1 MAIVMRQGEYG
12 DFVPDKMRPGEWAVV
27 LADDPIVPDGKSV
40 FIAFAAGNVKRMAT
54 YEDMVDQFGDMTDDI
69 IKQLTTNVN
78 AVIVVAENAANHA
91 QLAGDNA
98 QMQAT
103 AAETAANLAN
113 NIVQDLI
120 ARRDAGEFKGDK
132 GDKGDTGATG
142 PQGPKGDTGATG
154 PQGPQGDQGPKG
166 EQGESGITVP
176 ISGMFTLAGDANGD
190 LWAYYAEGSTP
201 PAFEVDENNNI
212 YYITP
217 DE

>member
-12 DFVPDKMRPGEWAVV
+12 DFVPAKMRPGEWAVV

-98 QMQAT
+98 KVKAK
-103 AAETAANLAN
+103 AAEVAANYAN
-113 NIVQDLI
+113 NIAQDLI

-132 GDKGDTGATG
+132 GDKGDTG
-142 PQGPKGDTGATG
+142 P
-154 PQGPQGDQGPKG
+154 
-166 EQGESGITVP
+166 QGESGISVP
-176 ISGMFTLAGDANGD
+176 ISGMFTLTGDVDGN
-190 LWAYYAEGSTP
+190 LWAYYADGSDP
-201 PAFEVDENNNI
+201 PEFEVDENNNI

>member
-12 DFVPDKMRPGEWAVV
+12 DFVPAKMRPGEWAVV

-103 AAETAANLAN
+103 A
-113 NIVQDLI
+113 
-120 ARRDAGEFKGDK
+120 
-132 GDKGDTGATG
+132 GATG

>member
-12 DFVPDKMRPGEWAVV
+12 DFVPGKMRPGEWAVV

-40 FIAFAAGNVKRMAT
+40 FIAFAAGDVKRMAT

-132 GDKGDTGATG
+132 GDKGDTG
-142 PQGPKGDTGATG
+142 P
-154 PQGPQGDQGPKG
+154 
-166 EQGESGITVP
+166 QGESGISVP
-176 ISGMFTLAGDANGD
+176 ISGMFTLTGDVDGN
-190 LWAYYAEGSTP
+190 LWAYYADGSDP
-201 PAFEVDENNNI
+201 PEFEVDENNNI

-217 DE
+217 GE

>member
-1 MAIVMRQGEYG
+1 MAIIMRQGEYG
-12 DFVPDKMRPGEWAVV
+12 DFLPAKMRPGEWAVV
-27 LADDPIVPDGKSV
+27 LADDPIVADGRSV
-40 FIAFAAGNVKRMAT
+40 FVAFAPGIVKRMAT

-78 AVIVVAENAANHA
+78 AVIVVAENAASHA
-91 QLAGDNA
+91 QTAGDSA
-98 QMQAT
+98 QAKAK
-103 AAETAANLAN
+103 AAEVAANYAN

-142 PQGPKGDTGATG
+142 PQGPKGDTGDVG

-166 EQGESGITVP
+166 DQGESGITVP
-176 ISGMFTLAGDANGD
+176 ISGMFTLSGDENGD
-190 LWAYYAEGSTP
+190 LWAYYTDGSVP
-201 PAFEVDENNNI
+201 PEFEVDENNNI

>member
-12 DFVPDKMRPGEWAVV
+12 DFVPAKMRPGEWAVV
-27 LADDPIVPDGKSV
+27 LADDPVVADGRSV
-40 FIAFAAGNVKRMAT
+40 FIAFAPGIVKRMAT

-78 AVIVVAENAANHA
+78 AVIVVAENAADHA

-98 QMQAT
+98 KMQAIV
-103 AAETAANLAN
+103 AETAANLAN
-113 NIVQDLI
+113 NIAQDLI
-120 ARRDAGEFKGDK
+120 TRRDAGEFKGDK
-132 GDKGDTGATG
+132 GDKGDTGAIG

-154 PQGPQGDQGPKG
+154 PQGIQGIQGPKG

-201 PAFEVDENNNI
+201 PEFDVDENNNI

>member
-1 MAIVMRQGEYG
+1 MAIVMRQGDYG
-12 DFVPDKMRPGEWAVV
+12 DFVPAKMRPGEWAVV

-190 LWAYYAEGSTP
+190 GRIMRKGAHRRHLR
-201 PAFEVDENNNI
+201 
-212 YYITP
+212 
-217 DE
+217 